1 MTINYIY
8 NCMNK
13 IIKIILHLFYWTVFC
28 VFAGAVSF
36 RLTDGFEFIAKNLPA
51 FLYNLGW
58 AIIQFYAFYFIF
70 YRLIEK
76 QRYINYFIWSVVV
89 SVSVSLVLTL
99 LFFFLFN
106 IHSTYRLIEFVPQMV
121 GTFIIAQTG
130 SLLKGFIRWF
140 EDIQRKQEMEK
151 MVLQNEL
158 DALNAQLNP
167 HFLFNTLNNIDSLI
181 RSNPDKASE
190 SLVTLSEI
198 MRYMLYDARKPMVL
212 LQNEIT
218 HYRNIIKLQSLR
230 LKHPE
235 RIQFDVNIQNENV
248 EIAPLLFLPF
258 IENTFKFASFEGE
271 GTAIGMTL
279 KSIENRIEFSC
290 RNYFRIDDP
299 TLKSKTGGIG
309 LSNLKRRLDLLYKG
323 KYNLSITDENS
334 CFVAQLTIEL

>member
-1 MTINYIY
+1 
-8 NCMNK
+8 MNL

-36 RLTDGFEFIAKNLPA
+36 RLTYGFEFIANNIPA

-58 AIIQFYAFYFIF
+58 AVIQFYAFYFFF
-70 YRLIEK
+70 YRFIEK
-76 QRYINYFIWSVVV
+76 QRYFLYFALSVLV
-89 SVSVSLVLTL
+89 SVGLSFVLTL
-99 LFFFLFN
+99 LFQFVFEVHLN
-106 IHSTYRLIEFVPQMV
+106 YHWMEFVPQMV

-181 RSNPDKASE
+181 RSNPEKASE

-212 LQNEIT
+212 LQTEVT
-218 HYRNIIKLQSLR
+218 HYQNIIKLQSLR

-235 RIQFDVNIQNENV
+235 RIQFDVDIQNENV

-290 RNYFRIDDP
+290 RNYFRTDDS
-299 TLKSKTGGIG
+299 TMKSKTGGIG
-309 LSNLKRRLDLLYKG
+309 LSNLRRRLDLLYNG

-334 CFVAQLTIEL
+334 CFVAKLTIEP

>member
-1 MTINYIY
+1 MTNDYLRLG
-8 NCMNK
+8 MNK

-36 RLTDGFEFIAKNLPA
+36 RLAYGFEFIAKNIPA

-58 AIIQFYAFYFIF
+58 AVIQFYAFYFIF

-76 QRYINYFIWSVVV
+76 QRYVNYFIWSIVV
-89 SVSVSLVLTL
+89 SVSVSLALTL

-106 IHSTYRLIEFVPQMV
+106 IHPTYRLIEFIPQMV

-181 RSNPDKASE
+181 RSNPEKASE

-198 MRYMLYDARKPMVL
+198 MRYMLYDARKPNVNL
-212 LQNEIT
+212 RSEIA
-218 HYRNIIKLQSLR
+218 HYKNIIKLQSLR
-230 LKHPE
+230 LKDPSRVKFE
-235 RIQFDVNIQNENV
+235 IEV
-248 EIAPLLFLPF
+248 EDEVKVAPLIFLPF
-258 IENTFKFASFEGE
+258 IENAFKYAVL
-271 GTAIGMTL
+271 MLPVQKL
-279 KSIENRIEFSC
+279 KS
-290 RNYFRIDDP
+290 
-299 TLKSKTGGIG
+299 G
-309 LSNLKRRLDLLYKG
+309 
-323 KYNLSITDENS
+323 
-334 CFVAQLTIEL
+334 